1 MPLSAL
7 RKSYSELEDRARE
20 VVRAS
25 RDNPPGQALLDA
37 RKAMAQA
44 IARAIAVREK
54 LLIAPLR
61 ASPDPEHR
69 ACATRLTDQA
79 LQSRLRAIEHN
90 AKWTVGAIA
99 ADPDGFR
106 TTATGALRD
115 IQARIADEVATVHPL
130 AIAAHAA
137 GVTRME

>member
-20 VVRAS
+20 VVRAA

-44 IARAIAVREK
+44 VARAIAMREK

-61 ASPDPEHR
+61 AS
-69 ACATRLTDQA
+69 A
-79 LQSRLRAIEHN
+79 
-90 AKWTVGAIA
+90 
-99 ADPDGFR
+99 
-106 TTATGALRD
+106 
-115 IQARIADEVATVHPL
+115 
-130 AIAAHAA
+130 
-137 GVTRME
+137 